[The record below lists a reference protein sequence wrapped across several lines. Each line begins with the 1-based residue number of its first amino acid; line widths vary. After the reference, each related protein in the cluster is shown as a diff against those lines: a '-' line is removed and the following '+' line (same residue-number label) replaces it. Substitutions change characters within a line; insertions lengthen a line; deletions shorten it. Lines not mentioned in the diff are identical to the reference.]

1 MSEPDLTALHRH
13 LVKLWRSRAV
23 QREDKMRVASIGLII
38 MMSVLAGVLLLPEPQ
53 TNKNT
58 KLFLPGTDL
67 ISAGAGFAAGVAAT
81 SLISGAISSS
91 NNNGG

>member
-1 MSEPDLTALHRH
+1 MHCIVIFSSCGRALQSTAE
-13 LVKLWRSRAV
+13 
-23 QREDKMRVASIGLII
+23 QREDKMRLASIGLII
-38 MMSVLAGVLLLPEPQ
+38 LMSVLAGVLPLPSPQ
-53 TNKNT
+53 ADQNT

-81 SLISGAISSS
+81 SLISGAISSN

>member
-1 MSEPDLTALHRH
+1 MI
-13 LVKLWRSRAV
+13 K
-23 QREDKMRVASIGLII
+23 II
-38 MMSVLAGVLLLPEPQ
+38 MMSVLAGVLPLPSPQ
-53 TNKNT
+53 TDKNT

-81 SLISGAISSS
+81 SLIGGAISN